1 MTAAAIL
8 GDAFVDAGEIFAHRG
23 TITLSDSNGV
33 AGTLELAAELAED
46 ATTASIT
53 GTGATPLADGQQA
66 PPGLVVTIGADA
78 YALAAAATVQDGA
91 LAVTITPAAT
101 TTYAAATAVV
111 FAAAV
116 EVDLVAINA
125 QLEASASSREPGLA
139 SPGVDHAATVYVLQ
153 SKLSGYTKARLR
165 GMELKI
171 DGTTVPVHNVL
182 DEDPHWALVAG
193 GGG

>member
-1 MTAAAIL
+1 MNAAAVL
-8 GDAFVDAGEIFAHRG
+8 DSVFVGSGNIFVHQG

-53 GTGATPLADGQQA
+53 GTGGAPLSDGQQA
-66 PPGLVVTIGADA
+66 PSGLTVTVGADA

-91 LAVTITPAAT
+91 LSVTITPAAT
-101 TTYAAATAVV
+101 TTYAAATAVT

-116 EVDLVAINA
+116 EVDLVALGA
-125 QLEASASSREPGLA
+125 QLEVSASSREPGMA
-139 SPGVDHAATVYVLQ
+139 SPGVDHAATVHVLQ
-153 SKLSGYTKARLR
+153 SKLSSYTKARLR

-171 DGTTVPVHNVL
+171 DGPTVPVHDVL

-193 GGG
+193 GPA